1 MPLSSFKVSQLKKD
15 FREILNFEKIR
26 DILFLAASLCLV
38 VSGGKKDVDVSL
50 FSPDDVE
57 IYTVW
62 KLMEF

>member
-1 MPLSSFKVSQLKKD
+1 MPLSSFKVSQFY

-57 IYTVW
+57 IYTVG